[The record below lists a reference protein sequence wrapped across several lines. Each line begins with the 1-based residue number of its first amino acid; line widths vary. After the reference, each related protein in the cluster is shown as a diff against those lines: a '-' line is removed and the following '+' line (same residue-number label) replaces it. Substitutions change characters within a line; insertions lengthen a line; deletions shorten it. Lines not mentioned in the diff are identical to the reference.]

1 MRGAHSRFAA
11 LAAAQVVACVLHA
24 AENDVLYWMVNSS
37 ATVQNGGETLWLSDY
52 LGTYGA
58 DSSFAARIRVT
69 GGSISGDTFL
79 GIYYYDEEQGALTL
93 DPGNWGIGFDT
104 EADVSSVY
112 WGAGVPDGNQS
123 PSGEFSQGEP
133 EYSFIVEIGNV
144 AFDSEDNPVSW
155 TTVATSAATAYSS
168 LGDFIHPTFSI
179 DPSSL
184 AAWTPTDF
192 VSAPEPSSG
201 LLTLMGMAL
210 MALRRRRCMNG

>member
-1 MRGAHSRFAA
+1 MSGVASRFAA
-11 LAAAQVVACVLHA
+11 FAAAIALAAVLHA
-24 AENDVLYWMVNSS
+24 AENDVLYWMVDGS
-37 ATVQNGGETLWLSDY
+37 ATVRKGDVSESLSDY
-52 LGTYGA
+52 FASYGA

-79 GIYYYDEEQGALTL
+79 GIYYYDDDTGLVL
-93 DPGNWGIGFDT
+93 DSGNWGIGFDL
-104 EADVSSVY
+104 EPDASSVY

-123 PSGEFSQGEP
+123 PSGDFSAGTP

-184 AAWTPTDF
+184 AAWTPDQF
-192 VSAPEPSSG
+192 VAVPEPSSG
-201 LLTLMGMAL
+201 LLALMGIAV
-210 MALRRRRCMNG
+210 MALRRRRMD